1 MPASLVAAS
10 THRKRL
16 SHLQR
21 LHERM
26 SDLPD
31 AALRGLQSQL
41 LAMPPARALQPVVA
55 GYAGGRLRLTA
66 PLSANVNDKGT
77 AFGGSLASLMTL
89 AAWGLTT
96 LQVAQAGLEA
106 EVYVADTQLRYL
118 APLRGDLVAEAWLDS
133 DEGRDGFLATLR
145 SRGRA
150 RTTLQA
156 QVLLPDGAVAAQATS
171 RYVAFLRKD

>member
-1 MPASLVAAS
+1 
-10 THRKRL
+10 
-16 SHLQR
+16 
-21 LHERM
+21 M

-133 DEGRDGFLATLR
+133 DEGWDGFLATLR